1 MTESFKRCELSRG
14 FGPLN
19 NQEQEQDMRALT
31 LRSPG
36 MLNLAFATA
45 ILLSHPLAAHAQVT
59 RGTASA
65 SAVGADAM
73 ARLTSRIINVDVQT
87 SRITVQGARG
97 ETVVVEVDPEVA
109 DVRLLKVGDEV
120 HVEYSGALLLSAEK
134 VETKGVRSRVE
145 EETATPIS
153 HGMSVKLRN
162 VDIVAT
168 VQRLDRKNRQ
178 IVLRGPT
185 RSMLLQIAPDVP
197 LEKIA
202 VGDSVH
208 AKYHAETAI
217 LITRDGKPIR

>member
-1 MTESFKRCELSRG
+1 
-14 FGPLN
+14 
-19 NQEQEQDMRALT
+19 MRALT

-45 ILLSHPLAAHAQVT
+45 ILLSHPLAARAQMT
-59 RGTASA
+59 RAPAPASAA

-197 LEKIA
+197 LDKIA